1 MNTGNKRLRKKAEE
15 MGLSY
20 IEGCKKERGTM
31 IDCITMDL
39 LQHGVRFLQ
48 CFRPIGAPEYWKE
61 ANWKT
66 SREKVSQ
73 ELREAVKKRKR
84 GEVASVASSNT
95 QSLDDSNNELSSSF
109 SENVTG
115 QLRHANDAQVLS
127 GSTTSTQPRNFPRLS
142 SSDTILKASTENR
155 KGGSR
160 KRDHE
165 QEFPSS
171 FSENVTTQ
179 LRHANDAQVLSVNT
193 KRQRL
198 SVPCIRDFHGTTK
211 PSLVIR
217 SSSENNVSKDTENG
231 EIGQIF
237 DDWSTS

>member
-1 MNTGNKRLRKKAEE
+1 MYVTNPQNSDVLLGRGGKHFMNTGNKRLRKKAEE

-61 ANWKT
+61 ANWKK

-95 QSLDDSNNELSSSF
+95 QSLDDSDNELSSSF
-109 SENVTG
+109 SENVRG

-127 GSTTSTQPRNFPRLS
+127 G
-142 SSDTILKASTENR
+142 STENR

-179 LRHANDAQVLSVNT
+179 LRHANGAQVLSVNT

-211 PSLVIR
+211 PSSVIR

>member
-1 MNTGNKRLRKKAEE
+1 MNAGNMILRKRAKE
-15 MGLSY
+15 MVPSF
-20 IEGCKKERGTM
+20 IEASKREKKM
-31 IDCITMDL
+31 IIDSITMDL
-39 LQHGVRFLQ
+39 LQQGVRFLK
-48 CFRPIGAPEYWKE
+48 CVRPIGAPQYWEEVNDK
-61 ANWKT
+61 K
-66 SREKVSQ
+66 SRAKVSQ